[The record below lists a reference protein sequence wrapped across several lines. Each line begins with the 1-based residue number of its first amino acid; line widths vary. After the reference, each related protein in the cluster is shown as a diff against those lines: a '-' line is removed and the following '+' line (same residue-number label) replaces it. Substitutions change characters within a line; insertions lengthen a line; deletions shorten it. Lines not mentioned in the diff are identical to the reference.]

1 MAAEGFG
8 LRRSHQT
15 QEVDTIVMA
24 GRGALQ
30 SNSLNG
36 VKEGRPLPDDSGTV
50 FISYTHDSPEHADK
64 VLGFIEKTPH

>member
-1 MAAEGFG
+1 
-8 LRRSHQT
+8 
-15 QEVDTIVMA
+15 MA